1 MSLARQQQGISVEE
15 YLRSEEQA
23 ELKHEYLNGEIW
35 AMVGATDNHVSV
47 ALNLAASL
55 KQMLENGPCRTYIS
69 DMKLHIQS
77 ADAYFYPDVMVCRDP
92 ADRTNRLAK
101 EHPVFIAEVLSPST
115 EAFDRGRKFSLYR
128 RIDSL
133 KHYWLIDTERTSV
146 DAFTRGDDGEW
157 ILHSYTPND
166 GQAGIDALD
175 CDIAIAT
182 LFDGV
187 EPADDRENESDGEQT
202 RNRP

>member
-35 AMVGATDNHVSV
+35 AMVGATDNHVTV
-47 ALNLAASL
+47 AGNLFLQLRQAL
-55 KQMLENGPCRTYIS
+55 KHSDCPTYIS

-77 ADAYFYPDVMVCRDP
+77 ADAYFYPDVMVCCDP

-133 KHYWLIDTERTSV
+133 RHYWLIDTERTSV

-187 EPADDRENESDGEQT
+187 EPADPPDDRENESDGE
-202 RNRP
+202 